1 MTRWTTLLGCALW
14 AASALPAIAADRPTP
29 PDLPAT
35 GVARPV
41 IEQDAGVVEARLMLG
56 AALHGAAALRASPY
70 EWTTR
75 LSAQRRRYDNG
86 GNSNEWAA
94 SLERTIRI
102 GGKAGID
109 AQLGDTER
117 AIAQA
122 RLGDARREAARA
134 LADLWIDALAAS
146 RQRELWAEQV
156 SFAEASH
163 RAVDTRRRAGDASVL
178 DVNVARA
185 DAIEVQRQLSA
196 ATTAEAKAQAKLAL
210 RFPSVKLDGRPL
222 ADPVALEFDRA
233 QWRERILARSDSI
246 RIAEGLLKRAELSAA
261 RAKAERIP
269 DPTVGVYTAS
279 EAFRAERIVGLSL
292 SIPLSG
298 SYREARLQQAL
309 QEREAAVAQLA
320 RQRREQDAD
329 IVAAHV
335 EATGGIERWRLVSQ
349 GLSTTHD
356 SARLT
361 QRAYALGEADLQTLL
376 LARRQA
382 LDSSTAAEQAR
393 ADALRWHY
401 RLLIDAQLIWNLA
414 ED

>member
-163 RAVDTRRRAGDASVL
+163 RAVDMRRRAGDASVL

-210 RFPSVKLDGRPL
+210 RFPSVKLDGRRL

>member
-178 DVNVARA
+178 DLNVARA
-185 DAIEVQRQLSA
+185 DVIEVQRQLSA

-261 RAKAERIP
+261 RAKLERIP

>member
-178 DVNVARA
+178 DLNVARA
-185 DAIEVQRQLSA
+185 DVIEVQRQLSA